1 MNCSAFA
8 PGAGGLFRRT
18 RTWSVRL
25 VLTILVGVAF
35 ALGSSGD
42 AHAVSRE
49 AYFTS
54 GSSFCIGERSS
65 TYQSSYSGVLYGES
79 VTRSLG
85 NFSGPCTAAITKP
98 AGYLSGRVFV
108 YKWDER
114 SRDWFVCRRSGWL
127 YNSGST
133 YALSVYAPLGYPYN
147 RWCGSGWYG
156 TEAQGSVWH
165 RGAWR
170 TTEPVWSGS
179 DFYY

>member
-1 MNCSAFA
+1 M
-8 PGAGGLFRRT
+8 
-18 RTWSVRL
+18 
-25 VLTILVGVAF
+25 AF
-35 ALGSSGD
+35 ALVSSGD

-65 TYQSSYSGVLYGES
+65 IYQSSFNGVLYGES

-85 NFSGPCTAAITKP
+85 NYYGPCTAAITKP
-98 AGYLSGRVFV
+98 AGYLAGRVFV

-133 YALSVYAPLGYPYN
+133 YALGVYAPLGYPGN
-147 RWCGSGWYG
+147 RWCEGLVRHRGPG
-156 TEAQGSVWH
+156 ILLAQGAGGH
-165 RGAWR
+165 REGLVGVQLLLLAR
-170 TTEPVWSGS
+170 TIESRR
-179 DFYY
+179 